1 MSYQL
6 GKRLTCEVCGTQC
19 LVTKA
24 SDAGELECCGK
35 HMTTQEPKQL
45 ASSD

>member
-1 MSYQL
+1 MTYQI

-24 SDAGELECCGK
+24 SEPGELECCGQQ
-35 HMTTQEPKQL
+35 MSLQEPKQL